1 MYIME
6 VVFDEGNLGTASD
19 RLQLDVLDILGVALL
34 SKLQFN
40 FPDVKVIVQF
50 DTHQRT
56 ILY

>member
-19 RLQLDVLDILGVALL
+19 RLQLDVLDSLGVALL